1 MNEWMSEW
9 VNEWMNEGIYL
20 MCENCDLTWFDGAWR
35 FAMRAVRG
43 VRQWRRTACLV
54 SAKVPVVR
62 AIGFSVD
69 SVDPP
74 PQWRLFGSS
83 WPKWRAWL
91 CWAGLRKTCISSMCV
106 DLYLLI
112 FLSYIHIKIRE
123 VADVATQQFG
133 VHVGE
138 LGVATDSLFVWW
150 KRKTLGKQ
158 RVTLHFDSSLTWAC
172 LAEKACAHRPEILLT
187 SNQCCQ
193 PNWGLGI
200 GSWTT
205 WAANLANL
213 LYAFGNAIGVVAPG
227 DGARSCRRMAEKD
240 VKD

>member
-1 MNEWMSEW
+1 M
-9 VNEWMNEGIYL
+9 
-20 MCENCDLTWFDGAWR
+20 A
-35 FAMRAVRG
+35 
-43 VRQWRRTACLV
+43 LV
-54 SAKVPVVR
+54 WLKLAKVEGMVVLGR
-62 AIGFSVD
+62 LAENMYIIYVCRSVF
-69 SVDPP
+69 VN
-74 PQWRLFGSS
+74 
-83 WPKWRAWL
+83 
-91 CWAGLRKTCISSMCV
+91 
-106 DLYLLI
+106 

-138 LGVATDSLFVWW
+138 LGVATDSWFVWW

-172 LAEKACAHRPEILLT
+172 LAEKACAHRPEILST